1 MPTGHCH
8 CGSVRYRLT
17 GEPVY
22 TGVCHCADCRR
33 HSGAVM
39 VGWTAY
45 PTDALTVESGDLTD
59 YASSERAVRQFC
71 SQCGTGLFYRN
82 EAVLPGLVDVQ
93 LTTLD
98 DPENYAPQVHV
109 QMADALAWEAKL
121 PDLPAFDRYPEM

>member
-45 PTDALTVESGDLTD
+45 PAAALTVESGDLTD
-59 YASSERAVRQFC
+59 YASSENAVRQFC
-71 SQCGTGLFYRN
+71 SRCGTGLFYRN
-82 EAVLPGLVDVQ
+82 EAMLPGLVDVQ

-98 DPENYAPQVHV
+98 DPENHAPQVHV
-109 QMADALAWEAKL
+109 QMADALAWEAGL